1 MLLMFRNDLLFQA
14 KPLLDTN
21 NVKGIADPRLGEEY
35 DHTEMMRLM
44 VTASMCVHH
53 ASSKRPFMNKVR
65 LEDDHITCLSFRV
78 YDLLF
83 MI

>member
-1 MLLMFRNDLLFQA
+1 MVTKGLRCLYNLCLQNSDYCCQA

-21 NVKGIADPRLGEEY
+21 NVKDIADPRLGEAY
-35 DHTEMMRLM
+35 DRTEMIRVM

-65 LEDDHITCLSFRV
+65 
-78 YDLLF
+78 
-83 MI
+83 